1 MRLRTG
7 ALVLSML
14 FVAAHGAAAD
24 ERIDLRLD
32 TAEAEAVLAA
42 LETKDAGEIG
52 RNRAFHRIFTSEAY
66 VRLKRREA
74 SLHRDFTDG
83 EFEAFVLSPGLTE
96 RAPALRRTLEAWKKE
111 DLAAAGRRV
120 LPYLPEQ
127 AVIRAKVYIVIK
139 PKTNSFVFELATD
152 PAIFLYLDPE
162 KTAAQFANTVA
173 HELHHIGFSS
183 VKRDAAEANAP
194 FGVRKALEWMGAFG
208 EGFAMLA
215 AAGSP
220 DVHPHATSPVA
231 DRERW
236 DRDMAHVDDDLK
248 TLEKFFLDV
257 LDGRLK
263 TEAEID
269 EKGYSFFGV
278 QGPWYT
284 VGYRMAV
291 VIEKR
296 DGRKA
301 LVACMADPRRLLA
314 AYDRAAAEINATA
327 QRPLALWSGELL
339 KKIGAQ

>member
-1 MRLRTG
+1 MSG
-7 ALVLSML
+7 EP
-14 FVAAHGAAAD
+14 AAAS
-24 ERIDLRLD
+24 I
-32 TAEAEAVLAA
+32 A
-42 LETKDAGEIG
+42 KP
-52 RNRAFHRIFTSEAY
+52 
-66 VRLKRREA
+66 
-74 SLHRDFTDG
+74 
-83 EFEAFVLSPGLTE
+83 SP
-96 RAPALRRTLEAWKKE
+96 
-111 DLAAAGRRV
+111 
-120 LPYLPEQ
+120 
-127 AVIRAKVYIVIK
+127 
-139 PKTNSFVFELATD
+139 
-152 PAIFLYLDPE
+152 
-162 KTAAQFANTVA
+162 
-173 HELHHIGFSS
+173 
-183 VKRDAAEANAP
+183 NAP
-194 FGVRKALEWMGAFG
+194 IHSSAFRTPNGAF
-208 EGFAMLA
+208 ASA
-215 AAGSP
+215 AS
-220 DVHPHATSPVA
+220 
-231 DRERW
+231 RF
-236 DRDMAHVDDDLK
+236 